1 MMVKQDRLPATTT
14 GSIANTQM
22 RGSQPA
28 SGPSAAPQTPAPQ
41 TAAPTVQTAQGTT
54 VAVPV
59 PGQNPLAYT
68 ATQPVTETAKKPAW
82 KFWSKD

>member
-1 MMVKQDRLPATTT
+1 MKKSLP
-14 GSIANTQM
+14 SLPIANTQL
-22 RGSQPA
+22 RGAQTA
-28 SGPSAAPQTPAPQ
+28 SVPSAPAPQ
-41 TAAPTVQTAQGTT
+41 AATPTVQTAQGTT

-59 PGQNPLAYT
+59 PEQNPLAYT